1 MAELKTK
8 QNKASVA
15 GFLKSV
21 ESDQR
26 RNDSKEL
33 LAMMKEI
40 TGKAPKMWGDSIVGY
55 GAYHYKYQSG
65 REGDWMVTGFSP
77 RKQNLTVYIMPGFA
91 KYQALLKK
99 LGKYKTSVSCLYINK
114 LDDVDRKVLKQ
125 LVSRAYKD
133 MQKLYPCK

>member
-26 RNDSKEL
+26 RKDSKEL

-55 GAYHYKYQSG
+55 GAYLYKYQSG